1 MVRLIW
7 SEVAIDEL
15 KEVFDYI
22 SKDSK
27 VYAKRQVNK
36 IRQATKILK
45 ASKYIGKEVEE
56 IGIPTI
62 REIIEGNYRIIY
74 KVMNDS
80 EVVILTIHHSAR
92 DLAKRKIVED

>member
-7 SEVAIDEL
+7 SEVAVYEL
-15 KEVFDYI
+15 KEIFDYI

-27 VYAKRQVNK
+27 VYAKRQVSR

-45 ASKYIGKEVEE
+45 TSKYIGKEVEE

-80 EVVILTIHHSAR
+80 EIVILTIHHSAR
-92 DLAKRKIVED
+92 DFTKRKIK